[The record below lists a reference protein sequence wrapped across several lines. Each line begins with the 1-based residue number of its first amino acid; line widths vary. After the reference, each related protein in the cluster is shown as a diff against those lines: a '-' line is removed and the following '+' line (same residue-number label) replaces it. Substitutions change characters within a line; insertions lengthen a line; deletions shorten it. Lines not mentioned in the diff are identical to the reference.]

1 MGLIDEAILRSMEVA
16 QFEAI
21 LANLTGLEN
30 LIDQLN
36 EGDGV
41 FSQVTQVVTEID
53 NFLANE
59 LKKQYRAIQFM
70 RKKVHNKI
78 GRKKKFGLVWPKGPQ
93 RILNEYVPGLT
104 FDNYLPG

>member
-1 MGLIDEAILRSMEVA
+1 
-16 QFEAI
+16 
-21 LANLTGLEN
+21 
-30 LIDQLN
+30 
-36 EGDGV
+36 
-41 FSQVTQVVTEID
+41 
-53 NFLANE
+53 
-59 LKKQYRAIQFM
+59 M